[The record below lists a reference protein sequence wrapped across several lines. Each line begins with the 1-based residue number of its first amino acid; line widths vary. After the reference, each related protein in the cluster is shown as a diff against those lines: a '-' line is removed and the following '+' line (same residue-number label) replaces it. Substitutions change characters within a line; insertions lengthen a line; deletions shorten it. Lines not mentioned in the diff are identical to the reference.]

1 MLQRDATLGLQ
12 AAGRRAD
19 AAESATERGARALE
33 AELARSLSKTDV
45 ERAAVVGKLR
55 EQQDEITERIKVL
68 ESAMTSY
75 KWRTG

>member
-1 MLQRDATLGLQ
+1 V
-12 AAGRRAD
+12 
-19 AAESATERGARALE
+19 E